1 MLIAAAAIFWVH
13 IAIIAFNLF
22 GLVAI
27 PIGAWRAWPFVYAFW
42 WRALH
47 LLSLIVVALQ
57 AVLGR
62 ACFLTIW
69 ESDLAAA
76 AGETTS
82 NTPLI
87 QRWITELVFWPLP
100 IWVFAAAYV
109 GICAYTV
116 LLWYWVPPRWPRLGR
131 ARS

>member
-1 MLIAAAAIFWVH
+1 MLVAAAAVFWVH

-27 PIGAWRAWPFVYAFW
+27 PLGAWRAWPFVYAFL

-47 LLSLIVVALQ
+47 LLSLFVVALQ

-69 ESDLAAA
+69 EYDLAAP
-76 AGETTS
+76 GEPTS
-82 NTPLI
+82 NVPLI
-87 QRWITELVFWPLP
+87 QGWVSRLIYWPLP
-100 IWVFAAAYV
+100 LWVFAVIYV
-109 GICAYTV
+109 AILAYTV
-116 LLWYWVPPRWPRLGR
+116 LLWYWVRPRWPHFGR
-131 ARS
+131 ARP